1 MIKLNK
7 ILKLLLVIV
16 YIVIIF
22 YLMGKATFR
31 YATPLANILSML
43 FIIYATYY
51 RRRSDKQNES

>member
-22 YLMGKATFR
+22 YLMEKATFR
-31 YATPLANILSML
+31 YATPLAYILNML
-43 FIIYATYY
+43 FIIYVTYY
-51 RRRSDKQNES
+51 SRRSDKQNES